1 MTSPPTA
8 TELELELVRSS
19 PLPIVGFLPE
29 GRIQLW
35 NRGAEQLFGLTLA
48 QVYGKAVSDLLP
60 ESVRPTFLEL
70 AKEASETGLPRSLDF
85 EYTDRLDQKHSL
97 QVTVFRVRSSGARGP
112 AQAAVFTDIR
122 PILQK
127 TAGSQQRVEELE
139 QRLTEWIAYTE
150 ILEPS
155 IIHVALSDVLQ
166 GINTRIERTLACD
179 LSALFLRQTDGTLT
193 ARTGTNISAQAL
205 RSLRAIPD
213 GSVLGE
219 VMARGEPCVLAGDQI
234 GPPLSSLRLEAVAV
248 FPMSARNMITGAWIY
263 GFKGPHLFTPE
274 EIRFLSR
281 IAGHIGATVE
291 RAQLYE
297 EVAGLSVLTAINP
310 NIIIRM
316 DREGKILY
324 TNPAA
329 KKLVSSLGEGK
340 DIQSLLPSGFLQ
352 DVRSI
357 AGSNDVLT
365 GRESK
370 IGDSVYRFIYKALG
384 DGESVFISG
393 EDVSKQKAI
402 DQMKNDFVSM
412 VSHEL
417 RTPLTAIKGY
427 VDLMLGGDTGALNP
441 GTREYLE
448 IVANNSVR
456 LLRLINEL
464 LDIDRIE
471 SGLVELKRE
480 PVDLAKVVK
489 RSVAFHQVSIDKKGL
504 SMKTNIQSVPEV
516 VGDADALGQVVSNLI
531 DNAIKYTPQ
540 GVVEVSLGLQDSSI
554 LLSVK
559 DSGIGISP
567 QDLPRLFTKFF
578 RSSSAETRSV
588 PGTGLGLSI
597 VKAIVERHKGQ
608 IRVQSEPGKG
618 TEFLVSLPPKG

>member
-1 MTSPPTA
+1 MTAPSTTA
-8 TELELELVRSS
+8 ELELELVRSS
-19 PLPIVGFLPE
+19 PIPIVGFTPE
-29 GRIQLW
+29 GKILSW
-35 NRGAEQLFGLTLA
+35 NRGAEQLFGLTVA
-48 QVYGKAVSDLLP
+48 QVFGKLVSDLIP
-60 ESVRPTFLEL
+60 ESCRASFLDR
-70 AKEASETGLPRSLDF
+70 AKDAASTGLPRSLDF
-85 EYTDRLDQKHSL
+85 EFTDRFDQKHAL
-97 QVTVFRVRSSGARGP
+97 QVTIFRVRGTGPRGP
-112 AQAAVFTDIR
+112 VQAAVFTDVG

-127 TAGSQQRVEELE
+127 ASAGLQRVEELE

-155 IIHVALSDVLQ
+155 IIHVGLSDVLQ

-179 LSALFLRQTDGTLT
+179 LSLLFLRQSDGTLS
-193 ARTGTNISAQAL
+193 ARTGTNVNPQMIK
-205 RSLRAIPD
+205 SLKSIPD
-213 GSVLGE
+213 GSVMAE
-219 VMARGEPCVLAGDQI
+219 VMARGEPCVLSGDQI
-234 GPPLSSLRLEAVAV
+234 GPPLSALRLESVAV
-248 FPMSARNMITGAWIY
+248 FPLSARTMVAGAWIY
-263 GFKGPHLFTPE
+263 GFKSPHLFTPE
-274 EIRFLSR
+274 EVRFLSR

-310 NIIIRM
+310 NLIIRM

-324 TNPAA
+324 LNPAA
-329 KKLVSSLGEGK
+329 KKIVASLGDGK
-340 DIQSLLPSGFLQ
+340 EIQSILPAGYLQ

-357 AGSNDVLT
+357 AGTNDVLT

-370 IGDSVYRFIYKALG
+370 IGEFVYRFMYKALG

-448 IVANNSVR
+448 IVANNSIR

-471 SGLVELKRE
+471 SGMVELKKE

-489 RSVAFHQVSIDKKGL
+489 RSAAFHQVSVDKKGL
-504 SMKTNIQSVPEV
+504 RLKTQIQSVPTI
-516 VGDADALGQVVSNLI
+516 VGDEEALGQVVSNLI

-540 GVVEVSLGLQDSSI
+540 GTVEVTLGTQDGSVV
-554 LLSVK
+554 LSVK

-597 VKAIVERHKGQ
+597 VKAIIERHSGQ
-608 IRVQSEPGKG
+608 IRVQSEPGRG
-618 TEFLVSLPPKG
+618 TEFLVTLPPKE